1 MASTHDGRTDDGPG
15 QDDVRPGSQTS
26 LRSANERRLID
37 ALMGE
42 GELTQA
48 QLSRRTGLAPATVSN
63 IVHALDDAGVVE
75 VTEGRGRKGRAVR
88 LAGAAGYVV
97 GIDFAHRSVSVAL
110 SNLAHD
116 IVVESRPLTE
126 GHRYDDG
133 LALVREIVDHLLA
146 RAGAG
151 RADLVGAAM
160 TLPAPVDSRHHQVGA
175 PSILPGWVGVDAP
188 SAASRILGFDVRVDN
203 DANLAAKAEHLWG
216 AGRGVANLAYIKIDE
231 GVGAGLVLDGQ
242 LFRGASGTAGEIGH
256 TTIDEFGRL
265 CRCGNRGCLETV
277 VSTTQVLA
285 FLAPTHGAEL
295 TIPDVVAA
303 ARGGDVGCR
312 RILADTGRAVGVA
325 VANLC
330 NLINPELVLIGGALS
345 AAEELLLDPMR
356 EIVAR
361 YGVPSAVQDV
371 EIRTAALGDR
381 AELLGAVALALK
393 HASVTLPTATPGD
406 HPLTVHPLGS

>member
-1 MASTHDGRTDDGPG
+1 MAPPLDGRTDDAPG
-15 QDDVRPGSQTS
+15 HDDAGPGSQSS

-48 QLSRRTGLAPATVSN
+48 QLARRTGLAPATVSN
-63 IVHALDDAGVVE
+63 IVHALEAVGVVE

-88 LAGAAGYVV
+88 LAGATGYVV

-110 SNLAHD
+110 ANLAHD
-116 IVVESRPLTE
+116 IVVETRPLAE

-133 LALVREIVDHLLA
+133 LVLVGEMIEQLLA
-146 RAGAG
+146 AAGADRG
-151 RADLVGAAM
+151 DLVGAGM
-160 TLPAPVDSRHHQVGA
+160 TLPAPVDSRRRQVGA
-175 PSILPGWVGVDAP
+175 PSVLPGWVGVDAP
-188 SAASRILGFDVRVDN
+188 SVASRILGFPVQVNN
-203 DANLAAKAEHLWG
+203 DANLAAMAEHLWG
-216 AGRGVANLAYIKIDE
+216 AGRGVANLAYIKIAE

-242 LFRGASGTAGEIGH
+242 LFRGANGTAGEIGH

-265 CRCGNRGCLETV
+265 CRCGNRGCLETI

-285 FLAPTHGAEL
+285 LLAPTHGAV

-303 ARGGDVGCR
+303 ARAGDAGCR

-330 NLINPELVLIGGALS
+330 NLVNPELVLIGGSL
-345 AAEELLLDPMR
+345 AEAGDLLLDPMR

-361 YGVPSAVQDV
+361 YGVPSAVDDLA
-371 EIRTAALGDR
+371 IRAALLGDR
-381 AELLGAVALALK
+381 AELLGAVALALR
-393 HASVTLPTATPGD
+393 HAAITLPTANAVD
-406 HPLTVHPLGS
+406 RHFALHAL